1 MDGLNSFYSLWDSS
15 GGFLKEFYTAYNSY
29 FLKGALI
36 LALLNCFF
44 GYKLRKLWSC
54 IFGLLLG
61 MAAGFAAGLYLNLP
75 EKIVWVVVVAAG
87 LIFTALAFLLYRIG
101 MFFLCI
107 GVVIMTLFQLFPM
120 PTFSTICGF
129 VVFGIVIGFLAITKE
144 HIVVICITSICG
156 GIASA
161 RLIMQILSN
170 SSTVLTILL
179 AVALSALGLVL
190 QFKPWKKKDYW
201 KKKEARNA
209 RKRKAKG
216 GKTFLR
222 KSKAS
227 KKKAKRGSGKG
238 TPETKYQNQEQK
250 KRRTNPETSSSTVV
264 RKYPDP
270 TPANQKSTLPAGKS
284 EEDSYTVDLSDIRSE
299 ISKEVQ
305 DFYKEQHKSET

>member
-15 GGFLKEFYTAYNSY
+15 GGFLKEFYTAYSSY
-29 FLKGALI
+29 FLKGALT
-36 LALLNCFF
+36 LTLLNCFF

-75 EKIVWVVVVAAG
+75 EKIVWAAVVAAG

-101 MFFLCI
+101 LFFLCI

-129 VVFGIVIGFLAITKE
+129 VVFGIVIGFLAIIKE
-144 HIVVICITSICG
+144 HTVVICITSICG

-161 RLIMQILSN
+161 RLLMQILSN
-170 SSTVLTILL
+170 SSTVLTIFL
-179 AVALSALGLVL
+179 AIALSALGLVL

-201 KKKEARNA
+201 KKKESKSA
-209 RKRKAKG
+209 RKRKAKR
-216 GKTFLR
+216 GKTLLR
-222 KSKAS
+222 KNKVS
-227 KKKAKRGSGKG
+227 KKKTKSVPGRRTHG
-238 TPETKYQNQEQK
+238 TKYQNQEHK
-250 KRRTNPETSSSTVV
+250 KRRINPETGGSTVI
-264 RKYPDP
+264 RKYPDS
-270 TPANQKSTLPAGKS
+270 TPANQSSTLPADRAGG
-284 EEDSYTVDLSDIRSE
+284 DSYTVDLSDIRSE

-305 DFYKEQHKSET
+305 DFYKDQHKNET